1 MPHRQAQNTISVS
14 LSSVELT
21 ALAGIYVTGVD
32 PSLGDAF
39 LGFHVLVSWNNES
52 DQGYTDSSR
61 NNGSLLKGGKAPR
74 RMEMSQR
81 GSKG

>member
-1 MPHRQAQNTISVS
+1 MS

-21 ALAGIYVTGVD
+21 ALAGMYVTGVD
-32 PSLGDAF
+32 PSLEDAL

-52 DQGYTDSSR
+52 DQGSTDSSR
-61 NNGSLLKGGKAPR
+61 NNDSLLMGGKAPR

>member
-1 MPHRQAQNTISVS
+1 MS

-21 ALAGIYVTGVD
+21 ALAGVYVTGVD

-61 NNGSLLKGGKAPR
+61 NNDSLLKGKRHP
-74 RMEMSQR
+74 EEW
-81 GSKG
+81 K